1 MSTIEV
7 SNVVAGYGRQRVL
20 EGLTFDVPAGSV
32 TALLGNNGAGKSTL
46 VRVLTGRLK
55 PSSGQVR
62 VLGLDPQRQRMQL
75 LRSIGLVPE
84 GGGWSRW
91 MRLRDIFALQRPL
104 FPSWD
109 LKHEAELLE
118 RFGLNPKK
126 RFSELSKGGRAC
138 VALVGALAHKPR
150 ALVLDEP
157 FSGLDVG
164 TRRKV
169 FDALLEHLAQEE
181 ACALVIS
188 HSLAD
193 VERCADRVVRLSSGR
208 TVMQGDLESVLED
221 ARRLRVQLD
230 PDTIDWTPPGT
241 PQVEATGEA
250 HVLFYPW
257 SGTEAQAA
265 LEADPKVRSVEAL
278 PRTLEDVLAAES
290 SL

>member
-250 HVLFYPW
+250 HVF
-257 SGTEAQAA
+257 
-265 LEADPKVRSVEAL
+265 
-278 PRTLEDVLAAES
+278 
-290 SL
+290 